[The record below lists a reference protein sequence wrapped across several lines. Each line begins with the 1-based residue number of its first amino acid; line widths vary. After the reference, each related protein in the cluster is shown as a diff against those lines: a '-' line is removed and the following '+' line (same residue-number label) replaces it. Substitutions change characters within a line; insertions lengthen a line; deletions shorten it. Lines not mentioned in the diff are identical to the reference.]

1 MGRRCADRP
10 GGEARGA
17 AGAPFA
23 EKQGWDGGEGSTGA
37 SKVQATP
44 SSLKRGGVRFVILS
58 AVQTSRTGGV
68 LCHSPGERPGAGVS
82 LGKSLVKARGFRDFP
97 AVSRKGSPL
106 PSPSRW
112 ADVRLWNSPP
122 PAPGGVQG
130 APQPQARR
138 AGSHTDMRAPF
149 PLPGDKTCPRKHPG
163 QRFPGSWFSQ
173 TKNLFL
179 RGTPRRRR
187 HRPVR

>member
-58 AVQTSRTGGV
+58 ADRGRALSLPRGEARSRRLTQEVPGQGQGFPRLPSRQQEGV
-68 LCHSPGERPGAGVS
+68 T
-82 LGKSLVKARGFRDFP
+82 
-97 AVSRKGSPL
+97 SPL
-106 PSPSRW
+106 PEQMGRRQALEFPSASPWGCPGGS
-112 ADVRLWNSPP
+112 
-122 PAPGGVQG
+122 PAPSQTGWESHRHAGSI
-130 APQPQARR
+130 PTARR
-138 AGSHTDMRAPF
+138 QDLPPKAPRAEVPGLLVFTD
-149 PLPGDKTCPRKHPG
+149 
-163 QRFPGSWFSQ
+163 
-173 TKNLFL
+173 
-179 RGTPRRRR
+179 
-187 HRPVR
+187 

>member
-68 LCHSPGERPGAGVS
+68 LCHSPGERPGAGIS

-97 AVSRKGSPL
+97 ADHQGQILTSPL
-106 PSPSRW
+106 IK
-112 ADVRLWNSPP
+112 
-122 PAPGGVQG
+122 
-130 APQPQARR
+130 
-138 AGSHTDMRAPF
+138 AGHLVFSEP
-149 PLPGDKTCPRKHPG
+149 
-163 QRFPGSWFSQ
+163 WF
-173 TKNLFL
+173 LYL
-179 RGTPRRRR
+179 
-187 HRPVR
+187 

>member
-1 MGRRCADRP
+1 MGRRGADRP

-68 LCHSPGERPGAGVS
+68 LCHSPGGEARSRRLTREVPGQGQGFPRLPSRPG
-82 LGKSLVKARGFRDFP
+82 RGHLSPPRADGP
-97 AVSRKGSPL
+97 TSGSGIPLRQPLEVSRGL
-106 PSPSRW
+106 PSPKPDGLGVTPTCGLHSHCQATR
-112 ADVRLWNSPP
+112 
-122 PAPGGVQG
+122 PAPESTQG
-130 APQPQARR
+130 RGSR
-138 AGSHTDMRAPF
+138 ALGFHR
-149 PLPGDKTCPRKHPG
+149 
-163 QRFPGSWFSQ
+163 
-173 TKNLFL
+173 L
-179 RGTPRRRR
+179 RICF
-187 HRPVR
+187 

>member
-58 AVQTSRTGGV
+58 ADRGRALSLPRGRGQEPAS
-68 LCHSPGERPGAGVS
+68 HSGSPWSRPGVS
-82 LGKSLVKARGFRDFP
+82 ETSQP
-97 AVSRKGSPL
+97 SRKGSPL

-163 QRFPGSWFSQ
+163 QRFPGSWSSQ

>member
-58 AVQTSRTGGV
+58 ADRGRALSLPRGRGQEPASHSGSPWSRPGVSETSQPSAGRGHLSPPRADGQTSGSGIPLRQP
-68 LCHSPGERPGAGVS
+68 LGVS
-82 LGKSLVKARGFRDFP
+82 RG
-97 AVSRKGSPL
+97 L
-106 PSPSRW
+106 PSPKPDGLGVTPTCGLHSHCQATR
-112 ADVRLWNSPP
+112 
-122 PAPGGVQG
+122 PAPESTQG
-130 APQPQARR
+130 RGSR
-138 AGSHTDMRAPF
+138 ALGFHR
-149 PLPGDKTCPRKHPG
+149 
-163 QRFPGSWFSQ
+163 
-173 TKNLFL
+173 L
-179 RGTPRRRR
+179 RICF
-187 HRPVR
+187 

>member
-58 AVQTSRTGGV
+58 ADRGCALSLPPGRGQEPASHSGSPWSRPGVSETSQPSAGRGHLSPPRADGQTSGSGIPLRQP
-68 LCHSPGERPGAGVS
+68 LGVS
-82 LGKSLVKARGFRDFP
+82 RG
-97 AVSRKGSPL
+97 L
-106 PSPSRW
+106 PSPKPDGLGVTPTCELYSHCQATR
-112 ADVRLWNSPP
+112 
-122 PAPGGVQG
+122 PAPESTQG
-130 APQPQARR
+130 RGSR
-138 AGSHTDMRAPF
+138 ALGLHR
-149 PLPGDKTCPRKHPG
+149 
-163 QRFPGSWFSQ
+163 
-173 TKNLFL
+173 L
-179 RGTPRRRR
+179 RICF
-187 HRPVR
+187 